1 MNIGLVLGGGGAR
14 GFAHIG
20 VLTALD
26 EFDLNPVALTGC
38 SMGAII
44 AAFYAAGYSPAKIYE
59 IADSIKYS
67 QVLSLGEKGGLLG
80 SRGLARILKNYL
92 PETFED
98 LKIPLEI
105 TTVDV
110 QSGTLVVLRSGDL
123 ITALRASSALP
134 GILSPV
140 RHLNRYLIDGGVIN
154 GLPVDVIRTMTM
166 EPVVA
171 VDVAAPPN
179 RKLSFNAR
187 YPSMLEQI
195 SSTIKKRENP
205 FLRLFKRGLTIELF
219 MKSYDIPQK
228 HLTEMR
234 LALHPPELLIRPKLD
249 AQFGVED
256 FSRLSEAMVLG
267 HNAATRSIKKWL
279 AENHD

>member
-1 MNIGLVLGGGGAR
+1 MKIGLVLGGGGAR

-26 EFDLNPVALTGC
+26 EYHLTPVAISAC

-44 AAFYAAGYSPAKIYE
+44 AACYAAGYSPAKIYE
-59 IADSIKYS
+59 IADTIKYS

-92 PETFED
+92 PEKFED
-98 LKIPLEI
+98 LSIPIEI

-123 ITALRASSALP
+123 ITALRATSALP

-140 RHLNRYLIDGGVIN
+140 HHVNRYLIDGGVIN

-166 EPVVA
+166 EPVIA

-179 RKLSFNAR
+179 RKLSFDSTK
-187 YPSMLEQI
+187 PSMLEQI
-195 SSTIKKRENP
+195 SSTIKKRKNP
-205 FLRLFKRGLTIELF
+205 FLKLFKRSLTIELF

-234 LALHPPELLIRPKLD
+234 LALHPPELLIRPKLEP
-249 AQFGVED
+249 QFGVED
-256 FSRLSEAMVLG
+256 FGRLSEAMVLG
-267 HNAATRSIKKWL
+267 YNEARNGIENWL
-279 AENHD
+279 ASQP